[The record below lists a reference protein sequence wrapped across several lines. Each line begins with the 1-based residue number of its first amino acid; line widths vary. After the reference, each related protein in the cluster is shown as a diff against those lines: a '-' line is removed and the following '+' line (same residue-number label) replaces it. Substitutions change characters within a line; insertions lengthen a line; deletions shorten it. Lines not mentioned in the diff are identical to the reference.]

1 MKSPLDHARGLL
13 EKAGHDLVAA
23 RATIAT
29 GEALDMV
36 CFHAQQAAE
45 KSLKALLALKDVEY
59 PWRHDPGELVELI
72 RAHYPSLELPGDELL
87 ELSPYAVEAR
97 YDEAW
102 APDAP
107 EARRALDIAER
118 VYALVSSTVPTA

>member
-1 MKSPLDHARGLL
+1 MKSPRDHARGLW

-36 CFHAQQAAE
+36 CFHAQQAVE
-45 KSLKALLALKDVEY
+45 KSLKALLAMKDVEH
-59 PWRHDPGELVELI
+59 PWRHDLGELLALV
-72 RAHYPSLELPGDELL
+72 RARYPDLDLPAEQLM

-102 APDAP
+102 SPDAA
-107 EARRALDIAER
+107 EARRALDVAER
-118 VYALVSSTVPTA
+118 VCALAAQIVTGA